1 VKALSDT
8 ERQLLEKLAEAG
20 KPTELNGEDLLLG
33 RLLQQKGLVLVVRD
47 SAFAVITPKGRH
59 ALTDADNFKLKKD
72 PFG

>member
-1 VKALSDT
+1 MSDT

-33 RLLQQKGLVLVVRD
+33 RLLQQRGSSSSSTD
-47 SAFAVITPKGRH
+47 SAFALITPQGRH
-59 ALTDADNFKLKKD
+59 ALTDADNFKLKQD

>member
-1 VKALSDT
+1 MKALSDT

-59 ALTDADNFKLKKD
+59 ALTDADMAN
-72 PFG
+72 PAS